1 MPQEKAAFSGTI
13 AESLRLL
20 RPDADDQMLEEAL
33 RTACAYEFVSR
44 LPQGI
49 HTPLG
54 EQGAGLSEGQN
65 QRLSI
70 ARALLRDAPVLLLDE
85 ATSALDAETEARV
98 LRNLLTGQ
106 GGRTCIVTSHRPTGF
121 AMADRVSQI
130 REGRVEEGPC

>member
-1 MPQEKAAFSGTI
+1 MCIRDS
-13 AESLRLL
+13 
-20 RPDADDQMLEEAL
+20 
-33 RTACAYEFVSR
+33 
-44 LPQGI
+44 
-49 HTPLG
+49 
-54 EQGAGLSEGQN
+54 SEGQN

-106 GGRTCIVTSHRPTGF
+106 GGRTCIVTSHRPTVF
-121 AMADRVSQI
+121 AMADRVYQI